1 MKFFFLG
8 LLVVLSSAQALYYGT
23 PGIYTGAT
31 EGVIFEKDA
40 LVGIKIGYLGDITL
54 NKSLIPSQQVEA
66 LSVESFTSQREQGVI
81 LVNFINRFEVYS
93 SLGAMQLKI
102 EPKISKTL
110 LKLMSTGN
118 HFTWGAGGRAVL
130 FDYSKITLGL
140 DMKYQSYNPYLSY
153 SHDNGA
159 PVSLQKN
166 AKLRYRE
173 WQASLGLSYE
183 TLYFSPYVG
192 AIYNQTSMRFM
203 NAKTQKNHLCIHSRK
218 KFGAALGVM
227 ISSGKAFELDLEARM
242 INERAFSASGNIR
255 F

>member
-1 MKFFFLG
+1 
-8 LLVVLSSAQALYYGT
+8 VLSYADALYYGT
-23 PGIYTGAT
+23 PGIFTGAT
-31 EGVIFEKDA
+31 EGVIFDKDSFIGVK
-40 LVGIKIGYLGDITL
+40 LGYLGDITL
-54 NKSLIPSQQVEA
+54 NKSLIPSQKVKA

-110 LKLMSTGN
+110 LELMSTGN
-118 HFTWGAGGRAVL
+118 HFTWGVGGRAVL
-130 FDYSKITLGL
+130 FDYNKIALGL
-140 DMKYQSYNPYLSY
+140 DMKYQSYNPHLAYG
-153 SHDNGA
+153 HDNGA

-173 WQASLGLSYE
+173 WQAGLGLSYE
-183 TLYFSPYVG
+183 TLYFSPYIG

-203 NAKTQKNHLCIHSRK
+203 HVKTQKSHLYIHSRK
-218 KFGAALGVM
+218 KFGAAVGVM

-242 INERAFSASGNIR
+242 INERAFSASGNFR